1 MFVDYAKIIILVK
14 AQDSDV
20 NGPDEIKLSDDV
32 ACMEEDLAQGEI
44 LSAEGSE
51 IDPGAIRESI
61 RAALAEAKE

>member
-32 ACMEEDLAQGEI
+32 ACMEEDLAQSLEKWYGEKFQF
-44 LSAEGSE
+44 EVKVG
-51 IDPGAIRESI
+51 
-61 RAALAEAKE
+61 